1 MHLHRARW
9 TTESAGEETNTQM
22 SASVPRSTSMH
33 LHHSCLPTE
42 PVAEE
47 TNTQVSAS
55 VPNVQ
60 NLPAA
65 EETNIQ

>member
-1 MHLHRARW
+1 
-9 TTESAGEETNTQM
+9 
-22 SASVPRSTSMH
+22 MH
-33 LHHSCLPTE
+33 LHHSCWPTE